1 MKKIFGFWIFLT
13 IIIGIESVKQIKQ
26 SKQSKPHYRF
36 IRGTAI
42 TAEQI
47 QQHHRATERQ
57 DNSRTTAGQQQY
69 SYHRLNSTKLFLQY
83 GVTSWQNGK

>member
-13 IIIGIESVKQIKQ
+13 IIIGNETVKQIKQ

-57 DNSRTTAGQQQY
+57 DNSRTTAVQLSQIKQHKTI
-69 SYHRLNSTKLFLQY
+69 SAIWSNI
-83 GVTSWQNGK
+83 NGRMGNK